1 MEKMEIILIFIVYI
15 FIGLIAGIIGGL
27 LGIGGGAITVPC
39 FFIIFKWLGGFPHA
53 YLMPLAVG
61 TSLAAMVFTSLSAC
75 WAQHDKK
82 VVEWEIFNKMAPGLF
97 IGAIAGSILTV
108 WLPENVLEIFFGV
121 FLCALSTLFFRKNL
135 PLFSISKID
144 SSLLI
149 RTTSFFIGTISNIFG
164 IGGGILTIPLLLS
177 IKIPDLNAI
186 GTSAAITLLVSTL
199 GTLSYIFF
207 GWNHNFGSQNIGFVN
222 IPAFLIVGITTFFT
236 APIGVK
242 LSHELS
248 PRKMRKIFAIILI
261 LSGFTFI
268 TLNLLYP
275 S

>member
-1 MEKMEIILIFIVYI
+1 MDTTFIYTIYI
-15 FIGLIAGIIGGL
+15 FIGLFAGIIGGL

-39 FFIIFKWLGGFPHA
+39 FFIIFKWLGFPHA

-61 TSLAAMVFTSLSAC
+61 TSLAAMIFTSFSAC
-75 WAQHDKK
+75 WSHQHKK
-82 VVEWEIFNKMAPGLF
+82 VVEWKIFNKMAPGLF
-97 IGAIAGSILTV
+97 IGAIMGSLVTV
-108 WLPENVLEIFFGV
+108 WLPENILEIFFGI
-121 FLCALSTLFFRKNL
+121 FLCALSTLFFRMNL

-149 RTTSFFIGTISNIFG
+149 RTTSFFIGTLSNIFG

-177 IKIPDLNAI
+177 IKVPDLNAI
-186 GTSAAITLLVSTL
+186 GTSSAITLLVSTL

-207 GWNHNFGSQNIGFVN
+207 GWNHNFGSQNIGYVN
-222 IPAFLIVGITTFFT
+222 IPAFLIVGMTTFFT

-248 PRKMRKIFAIILI
+248 PKKMRKIFAIILI
-261 LSGFTFI
+261 LSGITFI
-268 TLNLLYP
+268 SLNLLYP